1 MEINWK
7 IEEEEIDLKLPP
19 LDGKERIE
27 FSAGHAL
34 AVMVIN
40 DILFINNNGIHV
52 ICSDTFYYACAD
64 VETIELS
71 EIEELYRMWR
81 KDPTIGS
88 IAFCVKR
95 RKLEPIPQVVK
106 YIKEAGFDIDSWDL
120 EKNSEQLMPRTN
132 HGSV

>member
-1 MEINWK
+1 MDINW
-7 IEEEEIDLKLPP
+7 ILDEEEIDLKLPP
-19 LDGKERIE
+19 LNGEERTE

-34 AVMVIN
+34 AAMVIN
-40 DILFINNNGIHV
+40 DILFINDNGIHV

-64 VETIELS
+64 VETIGLS
-71 EIEELYRMWR
+71 EIKELYRMWR

-95 RKLEPIPQVVK
+95 RKLEPIPRVVK

-120 EKNSEQLMPRTN
+120 EKNPMHFISRN
-132 HGSV
+132 DHGSV